1 MPRLIASSGENSPIA
16 DDYQTVADQTQLDAV
31 EGVSLASEELKL
43 GDHLPGEE
51 ATAVTPALEPKIDLV
66 PEREE
71 PEGTEPPRVAPEQ
84 SSELPSVWRE
94 ESSRTSPPALRD
106 GGGPPAPRPAG
117 DSALLEGT
125 DSFVVKTIKNVHIAE
140 EDHFIEGNICA
151 FVHSGD
157 QMLSPETCQ
166 GVLLS
171 LMRVTREVLE
181 PEFWPRGLSNA
192 ENIRMWLGKPQAHK
206 CKL

>member
-1 MPRLIASSGENSPIA
+1 MGCSSSARSRPQEPPSSSGAPTRASSGENSPIA
-16 DDYQTVADQTQLDAV
+16 DDYQTVADQTKLGAV

-51 ATAVTPALEPKIDLV
+51 ATAVTPTLEPKIDLV

-94 ESSRTSPPALRD
+94 ESSGTPPPAPRD

-117 DSALLEGT
+117 DSALVEGT
-125 DSFVVKTIKNVHIAE
+125 DSVVVETIKKVHIAE
-140 EDHFIEGNICA
+140 EDHFIEGETGEQVETELLSQI
-151 FVHSGD
+151 VSGG
-157 QMLSPETCQ
+157 PETKEEET
-166 GVLLS
+166 G
-171 LMRVTREVLE
+171 EVDGAAATE
-181 PEFWPRGLSNA
+181 IETTGN
-192 ENIRMWLGKPQAHK
+192 KD
-206 CKL
+206 